1 MKDKSMKK
9 EKSKF
14 NVSYNSILKIL
25 LLIATAT
32 FILQLSFFIHSAIS
46 VKNNQNKIKQI
57 TGDILIIKDRI
68 NTTKNKIAEIESR

>member
-1 MKDKSMKK
+1 MKK

>member
-1 MKDKSMKK
+1 MKDKNMKK

-14 NVSYNSILKIL
+14 AVNCNSLLKIL

-32 FILQLSFFIHSAIS
+32 FILQLSFFIHSVIS

-57 TGDILIIKDRI
+57 TGDILIIRDKI
-68 NTTKNKIAEIESR
+68 NTAKNKIAEIESR